1 MTDEEFGLFQR
12 LVLAVERIADH
23 LDQKDKPRERRPA
36 SLVTATYTREDREF
50 KDWKERAASPK
61 GRVPE
66 PPRDHN

>member
-1 MTDEEFGLFQR
+1 MTDEEFGLLQR

-23 LDQKDKPRERRPA
+23 FEQKDKPRERRPA
-36 SLVTATYTREDREF
+36 SLVTATYDPGDREL
-50 KDWKERAASPK
+50 KAWKERTAQAK